1 MKMRKMYEVRYYPI
15 DLIYSREVGYKGC
28 LLPRSKAL
36 RVVKFLK
43 KRGIHAFIAPLNIA
57 V

>member
-1 MKMRKMYEVRYYPI
+1 MKMRKLYEVRYYPI
-15 DLIYSREVGYKGC
+15 DLVYSREVGYKGR

-43 KRGIHAFIAPLNIA
+43 KRGIHAFIAPWNVA

>member
-15 DLIYSREVGYKGC
+15 ELIYSRKVGYKGR

>member
-1 MKMRKMYEVRYYPI
+1 MKMRKMYEVRYYPN
-15 DLIYSREVGYKGC
+15 DLGYSRSVGFKER
-28 LLPRSKAL
+28 LLPRAKAL

-43 KRGIHAFIAPLNIA
+43 KRGIHAFIAPLNVA